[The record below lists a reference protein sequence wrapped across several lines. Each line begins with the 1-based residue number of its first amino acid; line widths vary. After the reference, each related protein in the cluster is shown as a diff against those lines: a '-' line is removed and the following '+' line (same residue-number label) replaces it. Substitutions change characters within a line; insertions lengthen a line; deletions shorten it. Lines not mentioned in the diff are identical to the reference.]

1 MVLKSLY
8 QLLSYTR
15 AALYS
20 AFSSPG
26 CGITWAVV
34 TFLSG
39 VLYLI
44 YDEHRRHNIVAGRKE
59 DGADLE
65 SACEAAAH
73 SNTPNVTI

>member
-1 MVLKSLY
+1 MLLGTLY
-8 QLLSYTR
+8 RVSNYTR

-26 CGITWAVV
+26 CGITWSVV

-44 YDEHRRHNIVAGRKE
+44 YNEHKRLNVEAGRDDVGE
-59 DGADLE
+59 
-65 SACEAAAH
+65 
-73 SNTPNVTI
+73 

>member
-1 MVLKSLY
+1 MLLKSLY
-8 QLLSYTR
+8 QLARYTR

-26 CGITWAVV
+26 CGITWSVV

-44 YDEHRRHNIVAGRKE
+44 YDEHKRHNVEAGCKE
-59 DGADLE
+59 DIDQLE
-65 SACEAAAH
+65 SACEAVAH
-73 SNTPNVTI
+73 SKPPNVTI